1 MLETNQ
7 KFRTIIVERRT
18 KAGKWVFHSKVIQEN
33 PFTEKDIKHFA
44 SSYKNQFRHSNFKFV
59 TLKGAQIINFDR
71 HSCGFLYYCER
82 ANLISIED
90 KSSGEIT
97 MFSPNNYKFLDM
109 NHLYGLIKTNGYIKS
124 FTKFD
129 EEEEDGYIICGKVV
143 FNNGLTVTAAF
154 YR

>member
-33 PFTEKDIKHFA
+33 PFT
-44 SSYKNQFRHSNFKFV
+44 V
-59 TLKGAQIINFDR
+59 
-71 HSCGFLYYCER
+71 
-82 ANLISIED
+82 
-90 KSSGEIT
+90 
-97 MFSPNNYKFLDM
+97 
-109 NHLYGLIKTNGYIKS
+109 
-124 FTKFD
+124 TKFD

>member
-33 PFTEKDIKHFA
+33 PFTEKDIKHLA
-44 SSYKNQFRHSNFKFV
+44 SSYKNQFRHSNFRFV

-90 KSSGEIT
+90 KSSGEII

-109 NHLYGLIKTNGYIKS
+109 NHLYSLIKTNGYIKS
-124 FTKFD
+124 FIKFD
-129 EEEEDGYIICGKVV
+129 KDEKDGYINCGKVT
-143 FNNGLTVTAAF
+143 FNNGVTATAAF

>member
-33 PFTEKDIKHFA
+33 PFTEKDIKHLA

>member
-33 PFTEKDIKHFA
+33 PFTEKDIKHLA
-44 SSYKNQFRHSNFKFV
+44 SNYKNQFRHSNFKFV

-90 KSSGEIT
+90 KFSGEIT

>member
-33 PFTEKDIKHFA
+33 PFTEKDIELLA
-44 SSYKNQFRHSNFKFV
+44 SMYRDQFHHSNFRFT
-59 TLKGAQIINFDR
+59 TLKGVQIVNFDR
-71 HSCGFLYYCER
+71 NANVFLYYCTL
-82 ANLISIED
+82 ANLISIEN
-90 KSSGEIT
+90 KSTGEIT
-97 MFSPNNYKFLDM
+97 MFSPNNYKFLGEEDFL
-109 NHLYGLIKTNGYIKS
+109 NFIKANGYIKS

-129 EEEEDGYIICGKVV
+129 EEEKDGYVTCGKLV

-154 YR
+154 YK

>member
-18 KAGKWVFHSKVIQEN
+18 KAGIWVFHSKVIQEN
-33 PFTEKDIKHFA
+33 PFTEKDIKHLA

>member
-33 PFTEKDIKHFA
+33 PFTEKDIKHLA

-124 FTKFD
+124 FTRFD

-143 FNNGLTVTAAF
+143 FNNGLTATAAF

>member
-1 MLETNQ
+1 MLEINQ

-33 PFTEKDIKHFA
+33 PFTEENINSFA
-44 SSYKNQFRHSNFKFV
+44 RMYEGQLGHSNFRFT
-59 TLKGAQIINFDR
+59 TLKGAQIVNFDR
-71 HSCGFLYYCER
+71 NANMFLYYCSR
-82 ANLISIED
+82 ANLISIEN
-90 KSSGEIT
+90 KSTGEIT
-97 MFSPNNYKFLDM
+97 IFSPNNYKFLGEKDF
-109 NHLYGLIKTNGYIKS
+109 LDFIKANGYIKS

>member
-1 MLETNQ
+1 
-7 KFRTIIVERRT
+7 
-18 KAGKWVFHSKVIQEN
+18 
-33 PFTEKDIKHFA
+33 
-44 SSYKNQFRHSNFKFV
+44 
-59 TLKGAQIINFDR
+59 
-71 HSCGFLYYCER
+71 
-82 ANLISIED
+82 
-90 KSSGEIT
+90 
-97 MFSPNNYKFLDM
+97 M

>member
-33 PFTEKDIKHFA
+33 PFTEKDIKYLA
-44 SSYKNQFRHSNFKFV
+44 SSYKNQFRHSNFRFV

-90 KSSGEIT
+90 KSSGEII

-124 FTKFD
+124 FIKFD
-129 EEEEDGYIICGKVV
+129 EDEKDGYINCGKVT
-143 FNNGLTVTAAF
+143 FNNGVTATVAF

>member
-1 MLETNQ
+1 MLETDQ

-33 PFTEKDIKHFA
+33 PFTEKDLSSLA
-44 SSYKNQFRHSNFKFV
+44 SMYNGIFHHSNFRFT
-59 TLKGAQIINFDR
+59 TLKGVQVINFDR
-71 HSCGFLYYCER
+71 KASSFLYYCER
-82 ANLISIED
+82 ANLISIEN

-97 MFSPNNYKFLDM
+97 IFSPNNYKFLDM
-109 NHLYGLIKTNGYIKS
+109 KVLHNFIKTNGYIKS

-129 EEEEDGYIICGKVV
+129 EEEKDGYIVCGKLV

>member
-33 PFTEKDIKHFA
+33 PFTEKDIKHLA

-90 KSSGEIT
+90 KSSGEII
-97 MFSPNNYKFLDM
+97 MFSPNNYKFLGEKDF
-109 NHLYGLIKTNGYIKS
+109 LDFIKANGYIKS